1 MITII
6 GPTASGKTALA
17 AHLAADY
24 TASGVKAEILSGDS
38 RQVYRGMD
46 IGTGKDLCDYDVMTP
61 GGMIHVPYHLID
73 ICEPGTR
80 FNIFE
85 YQTAFR
91 KAYDEIRSR
100 GSLPILCGGSGL
112 YVESVIRGYNLSPV
126 PKDETLRQELATKDM
141 AELTAM
147 LEEFDFIDFNKATGA
162 LYGSLRIETKGVRGD
177 LGIGNTDIASVNR
190 KDQAVADIVRSL
202 LDPVKFQEVM
212 RRLKE
217 SRNE

>member
-1 MITII
+1 MKRKMITII

-73 ICEPGTR
+73 ICDPGTR

-147 LEEFDFIDFNKATGA
+147 LE
-162 LYGSLRIETKGVRGD
+162 
-177 LGIGNTDIASVNR
+177 
-190 KDQAVADIVRSL
+190 
-202 LDPVKFQEVM
+202 
-212 RRLKE
+212 
-217 SRNE
+217 